1 MSAGKPF
8 ARVEPYAGPDGDG
21 FQVPPGFGTHAVLVN
36 TPDGDRC
43 VWPGTEPYARSS
55 VDRINAAVEQREA
68 PLRAALLTVSRL
80 LAPAKTAP
88 LDQFYEYNP
97 AALVRLADLIART
110 LGDSPPEYVPK
121 AEVDA
126 LAAKL
131 KAAMVIIDSMEAG
144 RRADVVPFLVAA
156 GLKKPTPVSELSDG
170 ELSAQ
175 NNVIRNEAR
184 RRGWMDSRARRGS
197 VPPPCA
203 HCNNLPYV
211 GPLPACPECGIDR
224 HGVGHGAG

>member
-1 MSAGKPF
+1 MSKAGKPF

-68 PLRAALLTVSRL
+68 PLRGALRGMVDAVNRHVDGDRDGITRAISAAWAAL
-80 LAPAKTAP
+80 
-88 LDQFYEYNP
+88 DGH
-97 AALVRLADLIART
+97 
-110 LGDSPPEYVPK
+110 GDYVPK
-121 AEVDA
+121 AELDA
-126 LAAKL
+126 LTAKL
-131 KAAMVIIDSMEAG
+131 KAAMVIIDSMEAE